1 MCKRKASNP
10 EEADALVEKWVD
22 RLIREASTILEKYIS
37 GDSDA
42 VRKADFFTPPRS
54 ETRKGKRVLAMSGSL
69 SKAVTAVYTIGSV
82 VIIYPSADMTTVI
95 PLLYTIITSGNPDP
109 KVNKLTGPEVSL
121 KQTAPSLYIQAW
133 LTLGKICLADG
144 KIAKSYIPLFVQ
156 VCSLTLHFSV
166 VHSLNA
172 FWEELMDTWP

>member
-1 MCKRKASNP
+1 M
-10 EEADALVEKWVD
+10 D
-22 RLIREASTILEKYIS
+22 RLITEASTILEKYIS

-156 VCSLTLHFSV
+156 VCSLTLHFFLLY
-166 VHSLNA
+166 SL
-172 FWEELMDTWP
+172 